1 MSKIAKEI
9 HEDGVEEGR
18 VEGRVEALRET
29 ARKALIKG
37 MSAKDISELTG
48 LSLREVELI
57 RKQLQ

>member
-9 HEDGVEEGR
+9 HKDGVEEGR

-37 MSAKDISELTG
+37 MSTKDVSELAG
-48 LSLREVELI
+48 LSLKEIEAIQRELH
-57 RKQLQ
+57 